1 METCKASVLIM
12 VKLFGN
18 DKISQNIEAIFW
30 PIAISIFLS
39 NMLGF
44 IDSSMVANYSTI
56 SLNAI
61 NIANQIKSIFGPMYF
76 GILSGLA
83 IFTAQAVGKKDTRK
97 IAETFG
103 FGLVFILLLSMINF
117 VCVLLFSEQIIGF
130 FVDVNSDVGREAL
143 LFLRITVVNT
153 IFWPISMLFMYQFRS
168 IKRPKVPM
176 YINTAMLITNLIFNM
191 LLIYGIG
198 PLPELGIAGAGIG
211 TVLSVFIY
219 IFVYLIIAIKVKAE
233 FISSPRKMFGFKSN
247 YVVKVIKTT
256 MPLILIELL
265 FGASRVIYTKM
276 YIALGIE
283 SYTLITV
290 STNITNLVNSGVIA
304 TASTAGIV
312 MGEAIGMNSDLEP
325 IKQALF
331 SFMRRIAAL
340 MFVIIAFVLPF
351 TIFLYRPNDIVIEHF
366 YAYVYVL
373 MIINGIYMVIRVF
386 SSTFISILKSGGNT
400 KVVILADPVVSYV
413 VGIPLTAL
421 GLYVFDLGVISLKI
435 IWLTEIIGKLIISYY
450 LYKQNKWAKRL

>member
-1 METCKASVLIM
+1 MI
-12 VKLFGN
+12 KLFGN
-18 DKISQNIEAIFW
+18 DKIAQNIESIFW

-44 IDSSMVANYSTI
+44 LDSSMVANYSTI

-83 IFTAQAVGKKDTRK
+83 IFTAQAVGKKDSSK

-103 FGLVFILLLSMINF
+103 FGLVFILGLSVVNF
-117 VCVLLFSEQIIGF
+117 LCVLFYSEQIIGF
-130 FVDVNSDVGREAL
+130 FVDVTSTVGQEAL

-168 IKRPKVPM
+168 IKKPKVPM
-176 YINTAMLITNLIFNM
+176 YINTAMLVTNLIFNM

-198 PLPELGIAGAGIG
+198 PFPELGIAGAGIG

-219 IFVYLIIAIKVKAE
+219 IFVYIAIAIKIKAE
-233 FISSPRKMFGFKSN
+233 FIAKPSQMFGFKLS
-247 YVVKVIKTT
+247 YAMQVIKTT
-256 MPLILIELL
+256 LPLILIELL
-265 FGASRVIYTKM
+265 FGASRVIYSKM
-276 YIALGIE
+276 YIGLGIE

-290 STNITNLVNSGVIA
+290 STNITMLVNSGVIA

-312 MGEAIGMNSDLEP
+312 MGEALGMNSDLEP
-325 IKQALF
+325 IKKTLF
-331 SFMRRIAAL
+331 RFMRRIAAI
-340 MFVIIAFVLPF
+340 MFIIIAVVLPF
-351 TIFLYRPNDIVIEHF
+351 TMFLYKPNDIVIDHF
-366 YAYVYVL
+366 YAYVYLL

-400 KVVILADPVVSYV
+400 KVVILADPIVSYLI
-413 VGIPLTAL
+413 GIPLTAL
-421 GLYVFDLGVISLKI
+421 GLYVFDLGVVALKI

>member
-1 METCKASVLIM
+1 MI
-12 VKLFGN
+12 KLFGN

-44 IDSSMVANYSTI
+44 LDSSMVANYSTI

-83 IFTAQAVGKKDTRK
+83 IFTAQAVGKKDDTQ

-103 FGLVFILLLSMINF
+103 FGLIFILCLSVINF
-117 VCVLLFSEQIIGF
+117 ICVLGFSEQIIGF
-130 FVDVNSDVGREAL
+130 FIDVNTEVGRQAL
-143 LFLRITVVNT
+143 LFLRITVINT

-168 IKRPKVPM
+168 IKKPKVPM
-176 YINTAMLITNLIFNM
+176 YINTAMLVTNLIFNM
-191 LLIYGIG
+191 LLIYGLG
-198 PLPELGIAGAGIG
+198 PFPELGIAGAGIG

-219 IFVYLIIAIKVKAE
+219 IFVYLFIAIKTKAK
-233 FISSPRKMFGFKSN
+233 FLAHPRKMFGFKLD
-247 YVVKVIKTT
+247 YVIKVIKTT
-256 MPLILIELL
+256 VPLILIELL
-265 FGASRVIYTKM
+265 FGASRVIYSKM
-276 YIALGIE
+276 YISLGIE

-304 TASTAGIV
+304 TAGTAGIV
-312 MGEAIGMNSDLEP
+312 MGEALGQNSDLEP
-325 IKQALF
+325 IKKALF
-331 SFMRRIAAL
+331 SFMRRIAIL
-340 MFVIIAFVLPF
+340 MFIVIAFVLPF
-351 TIFLYRPNDIVIEHF
+351 TIFLYQPNDIVIDNF

-400 KVVILADPVVSYV
+400 KVVILADPIVSYLI
-413 VGIPLTAL
+413 GIPFIAL
-421 GLYVFDLGVISLKI
+421 GLYVFGLGVIGLKI
-435 IWLTEIIGKLIISYY
+435 IWLSEIIGKLAISYY
-450 LYKQNKWAKRL
+450 IYKQNKWAKRL